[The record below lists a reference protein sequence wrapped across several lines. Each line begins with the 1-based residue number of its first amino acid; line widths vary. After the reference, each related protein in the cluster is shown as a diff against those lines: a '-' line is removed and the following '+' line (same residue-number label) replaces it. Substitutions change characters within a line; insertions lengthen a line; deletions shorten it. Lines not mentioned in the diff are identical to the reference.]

1 MARVLGI
8 DPGTKRI
15 GVALS
20 DPDAR
25 VALPHDTL
33 DATASVEDDA
43 RAIAALARDNDVEE
57 IVVGYP
63 RKLDGSVGPAA
74 EHAQELA
81 RRVEAEA
88 GVPVRL
94 WDERMTSAQANKTM
108 LEHGAKRKQRRAHAD
123 RVAATLIL
131 QSYLD
136 TRGRA

>member
-20 DPDAR
+20 DPGAR
-25 VALPHDTL
+25 VAIPHDTL
-33 DATASVEDDA
+33 AATVSLDDDA
-43 RAIAALARDNDVEE
+43 RAIATLARDNDVEE

-74 EHAQELA
+74 EHARDLA
-81 RRVEAEA
+81 QRIESEA
-88 GVPVRL
+88 GIRVTL
-94 WDERMTSAQANKTM
+94 WDERMTSAQADKTM
-108 LEHGAKRKQRRAHAD
+108 LEHGAKRRQRRSHAD

-136 TRGRA
+136 ARGRA